1 MLELNQK
8 LMIPGKFPDIWK
20 FNNKLLNTHDWEW
33 KISLICRQ
41 QYTPPNKLFKKENLS
56 CNVDSRQNRIQGEKM
71 TRDKKEIK

>member
-33 KISLICRQ
+33 KISLIFRQ
-41 QYTPPNKLFKKENLS
+41 QYTPPNKQFKKEKIIS
-56 CNVDSRQNRIQGEKM
+56 TNVEVI
-71 TRDKKEIK
+71 